1 MTGALDFNRSFGRG
15 LRGGFN
21 LSARYSTEYNT
32 GSDLLPYKFQDDFTV
47 VNGRLMLG
55 SENERWTLEVW
66 AQNLLEEDY
75 TQVGFSAPLQGT
87 AFNNPTNAVQ
97 PDGSFYIPFNPAN
110 GTGDTATYNAYLG
123 QPRTYGVTLRVR
135 Y

>member
-1 MTGALDFNRSFGRG
+1 MPLPPMPE
-15 LRGGFN
+15 
-21 LSARYSTEYNT
+21 ARIVSVIV
-32 GSDLLPYKFQDDFTV
+32 PC
-47 VNGRLMLG
+47 R
-55 SENERWTLEVW
+55 NEREHIEAFCRSVAAQQVPEGWTLEVW
-66 AQNLLEEDY
+66 AQNLLEEEY